1 MSLQLKQDVKS
12 RTHHQI
18 VSRQYNADKNT
29 NNIIPIICLVHF
41 LSGTIG
47 IASIHSPT
55 VEFNNLHVCSHKAE
69 MGLARAYLKVQCNP
83 VICRVVRKIHSLLTP
98 IRVLSPPMQLIGPW
112 CYLGNAEQ
120 FNTLTRLLLCR
131 RARVYHSK
139 NYISTPPS
147 DHCHTCT
154 FVHGCLMYK
163 EILTHVV
170 KEEK

>member
-1 MSLQLKQDVKS
+1 M
-12 RTHHQI
+12 
-18 VSRQYNADKNT
+18 SRQYNADKNT

-139 NYISTPPS
+139 NYISTPPPTTVI
-147 DHCHTCT
+147 HAHLCT
-154 FVHGCLMYK
+154 AASCIKKYSHMW
-163 EILTHVV
+163 
-170 KEEK
+170 